1 MVHHINHIREYVISE
16 VQLFNSSLLEYY
28 KRKVWT
34 HESFKE
40 LRVESFSQ
48 ILFVPLHSLHETQN
62 ISRGIQN
69 PLLLF
74 FSPVKNHHISKQ
86 LQNPIILLF
95 PCTKSTTS
103 PSNYKTLYFSVFPL
117 YKNHRLFSWSRS
129 TNPTIT
135 QRKPLVLYNYEFNTN
150 TDKLLFLSKI

>member
-1 MVHHINHIREYVISE
+1 MVHHINRIREYVISK

-34 HESFKE
+34 HKSFKE

-48 ILFVPLHSLHETQN
+48 VLFVPLHSLHETQN

-86 LQNPIILLF
+86 LQNPIILSFSPVQNPPLLQAITKPYTSLF
-95 PCTKSTTS
+95 FHCTKTTTS
-103 PSNYKTLYFSVFPL
+103 SLGQDQLIPP
-117 YKNHRLFSWSRS
+117 
-129 TNPTIT
+129 
-135 QRKPLVLYNYEFNTN
+135 
-150 TDKLLFLSKI
+150 